1 MTNLLVWK
9 EYIKSFYAKYEDFI
23 LPVLK
28 FLFALLLFSSIN
40 GQLGYM
46 ERINSPVIVLVAAL
60 LCSFL
65 PLGFMVFLCAVF
77 LLAHVY
83 ALSLECM
90 AVLLLAYLFIAV
102 VYLRFSPKGHL
113 LLMLTPLF
121 FCWHI
126 PYVLPLAAGLFG
138 SPASA
143 VPVAC
148 GVVLYYVLNYM
159 TGNAPALGAA
169 DADSPLQRFQDVAT
183 GVLEN
188 REMIIVAVA
197 FSVTVILV
205 YIVRRMSVSYARAIA
220 VLVGALTDVVIL
232 LVGDLMYDANFSIG
246 SVIFGSLLGAVAA
259 LVMQFFHFSLDYART
274 EKVQFEDE
282 EYYYYVKAVPKM
294 AVTVPEKRVKKITA
308 RKGHQGAR
316 RGHGRAKAK
325 NKGHRTGQQR

>member
-148 GVVLYYVLNYM
+148 GVVLYYVLNYLM
-159 TGNAPALGAA
+159 GNAPALGAA

-205 YIVRRMSVSYARAIA
+205 YIVRRMSVSYAR
-220 VLVGALTDVVIL
+220 
-232 LVGDLMYDANFSIG
+232 DLMYDANFSIG
-246 SVIFGSLLGAVAA
+246 AVIFGSLLGAVAA